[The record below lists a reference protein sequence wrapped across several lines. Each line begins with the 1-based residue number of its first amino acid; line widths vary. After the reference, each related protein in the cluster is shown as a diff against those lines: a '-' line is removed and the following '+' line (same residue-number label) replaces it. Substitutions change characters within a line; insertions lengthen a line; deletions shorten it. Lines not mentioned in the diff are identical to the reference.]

1 MISFRG
7 ISTFFSLDTY
17 MSHEG
22 ILYCK
27 PHHKELFLPKAAR
40 NDAFD
45 VETMSKTQEAIMKH
59 QEQQR
64 KHETIIRESNPVE
77 LEGVVKCST
86 NDKYSG
92 LENLDVGSKFKMFEQ
107 TEDDERGP
115 SSDRYGIMEK
125 LKRMQE
131 GADIED
137 LLAELDEELP
147 SDENEEE
154 EEDEDDYGLKEVQK
168 KVNFAACDIFIMHL
182 ITRKKSSFHSTLCS
196 LLFLSK
202 KVTFTSKLKFQK

>member
-1 MISFRG
+1 
-7 ISTFFSLDTY
+7 

-115 SSDRYGIMEK
+115 SSDRYGIDMVFH
-125 LKRMQE
+125 LCVVV
-131 GADIED
+131 
-137 LLAELDEELP
+137 
-147 SDENEEE
+147 NECSVSH
-154 EEDEDDYGLKEVQK
+154 DDCTV
-168 KVNFAACDIFIMHL
+168 FHIFHIDMV
-182 ITRKKSSFHSTLCS
+182 S
-196 LLFLSK
+196 LLNVS
-202 KVTFTSKLKFQK
+202 SDAP